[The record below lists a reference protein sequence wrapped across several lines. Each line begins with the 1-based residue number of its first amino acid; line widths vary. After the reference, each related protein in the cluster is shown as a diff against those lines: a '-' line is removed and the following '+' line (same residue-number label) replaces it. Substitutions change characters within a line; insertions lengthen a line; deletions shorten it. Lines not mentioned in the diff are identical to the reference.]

1 MAKKK
6 ANTLHIFGKDILPGE
21 SKELNF
27 SFAKLHTNTP
37 IDVPIIIERSLYDGP
52 TVLFTAGIHG
62 DEVNGVEIVRQ
73 LVSKGINKPKI
84 GTTICIPIVNVFG
97 FLQKVR
103 DFPDGR
109 DLNRSFPGSKKGSLA
124 AQVAYKL
131 MNEIIPHVD
140 YCFDFHTGG
149 SSRFNAPHVRIEKGD
164 EKLTPLAN
172 IFNAP
177 FILYSKNLKSSFRNA
192 CKKKGVPMLLFE
204 GGKSNSIDAI
214 ISNTGVNGSK
224 RVLNHLGM
232 LQNKFKVSSP
242 SKSSITIVSSNW
254 IRAQASGMFKSSV
267 KVGEFVKQHE
277 IIGHITDPF
286 GKIHFWIKTSNS
298 GYVFNV
304 NEAPLVY
311 QGDALFHIST
321 QIYYGQT
328 KA

>member
-6 ANTLHIFGKDILPGE
+6 AASFYIFGEEILPGTAR
-21 SKELNF
+21 ELNF

-37 IDVPIIIERSLYDGP
+37 IDVPIIIEHSLYEGP
-52 TVLFTAGIHG
+52 VVLFTAGIHG

-73 LVSKGINKPKI
+73 IVSKGINKPKI

-124 AQVAYKL
+124 AQVAFKL
-131 MNEIIPHVD
+131 MNEIVPHVD

-149 SSRFNAPHVRIEKGD
+149 SSRFNVPHIRIAGD
-164 EKLTPLAN
+164 DKNLTKLAT

-177 FILYSKNLKSSFRNA
+177 FILYSKNLKKSFRNA
-192 CKKKGVPMLLFE
+192 CKKRGVPMLLFE
-204 GGKSNSIDAI
+204 GGKSNSIDSVV
-214 ISNTGVNGSK
+214 SNTGVNGSK
-224 RVLNHLGM
+224 RVLHHLGM
-232 LQNKFKVSSP
+232 LQSKFKVSSP
-242 SKSSITIVSSNW
+242 KKQSITIENSKW

-267 KVGEFVKQHE
+267 KVGQFVKHLDV
-277 IIGHITDPF
+277 IGHITDPY
-286 GKIHFWIKTSNS
+286 GKIHYWIKASNE
-298 GYVFNV
+298 GYVINV

-321 QIYYGQT
+321 
-328 KA
+328 KVL